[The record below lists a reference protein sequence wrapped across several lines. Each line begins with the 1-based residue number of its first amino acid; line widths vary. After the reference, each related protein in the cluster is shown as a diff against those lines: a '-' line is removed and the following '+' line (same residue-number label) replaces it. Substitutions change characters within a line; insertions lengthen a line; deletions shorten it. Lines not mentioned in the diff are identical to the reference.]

1 VSSEQ
6 DQPQADIDD
15 VVSDDQGEAVV
26 DDGAQEDAPTAA
38 PEDLVAEQPAE
49 AQVDETVEEPAE
61 EAAEE
66 PAEEA
71 AEEPAEEAAEE
82 PAEEAAEEPAEEAA
96 EEPAEEAAED
106 PAEEAAEEPAE
117 EAAEEPAEEAAEEPA
132 EEAAE
137 EPAEEAGEAKEKTDE
152 PAEEVED
159 LAKLFEKLDAKEA
172 AEKAEAEEVEEVAEE
187 AEELVE
193 EPVQEPIEEEEI
205 DESGMNWYIL
215 KVQVNRED
223 SIRDALDRRV
233 KMQGLEEFV
242 QDIVVPVEEIAEFNR
257 NGKRRIVRKKLY
269 PGYIMVNMVIN
280 DDTWFLVRETPGIG
294 DFTGSVG
301 KPTPMALHEVRR
313 IIKTVDDDG
322 EEEAQVKTAIAFK
335 AGDRIRVKDG
345 YFQNFEG
352 DVEDVDQANGR
363 VTVLINIFNR
373 STPVELE
380 HWQIENL

>member
-1 VSSEQ
+1 MSSEQ
-6 DQPQADIDD
+6 DQTQSDIND
-15 VVSDDQGEAVV
+15 VVSDDQEEGVAEDAV
-26 DDGAQEDAPTAA
+26 QEDAPTAA
-38 PEDLVAEQPAE
+38 PEDLVVEQPAE
-49 AQVDETVEEPAE
+49 AQADEPVEEPAE
-61 EAAEE
+61 EVAEEEVAEE
-66 PAEEA
+66 PAEEVA
-71 AEEPAEEAAEE
+71 DEPAE
-82 PAEEAAEEPAEEAA
+82 
-96 EEPAEEAAED
+96 
-106 PAEEAAEEPAE
+106 
-117 EAAEEPAEEAAEEPA
+117 
-132 EEAAE
+132 
-137 EPAEEAGEAKEKTDE
+137 EKTDE
-152 PAEEVED
+152 PAEKVED
-159 LAKLFEKLDAKEA
+159 LAQLFEKLDAKEA
-172 AEKAEAEEVEEVAEE
+172 AEKAEAEKP
-187 AEELVE
+187 VE
-193 EPVQEPIEEEEI
+193 EPVEEPAEEPVEEPVEEEEI
-205 DESGMNWYIL
+205 DEAGMNWYIL

-223 SIRDALDRRV
+223 SIRDALERRV

-242 QDIVVPVEEIAEFNR
+242 EDIVVPVEEIAEFNR

-301 KPTPMALHEVRR
+301 KPTPMASHEVRR
-313 IIKTVDDDG
+313 IIKTADDDG

>member
-1 VSSEQ
+1 MSSEQ
-6 DQPQADIDD
+6 DQTQSDIND
-15 VVSDDQGEAVV
+15 VVSDDQEEGVAEDAV
-26 DDGAQEDAPTAA
+26 QEDAPTAA
-38 PEDLVAEQPAE
+38 PEDLVVEQPAE
-49 AQVDETVEEPAE
+49 AQADEPVEEPAE
-61 EAAEE
+61 EVAEE
-66 PAEEA
+66 PAEEV
-71 AEEPAEEAAEE
+71 AEEPAEEVADE
-82 PAEEAAEEPAEEAA
+82 PAE
-96 EEPAEEAAED
+96 
-106 PAEEAAEEPAE
+106 
-117 EAAEEPAEEAAEEPA
+117 
-132 EEAAE
+132 
-137 EPAEEAGEAKEKTDE
+137 EKTDE
-152 PAEEVED
+152 PAEKVED
-159 LAKLFEKLDAKEA
+159 LAQLFEKLDAKEA
-172 AEKAEAEEVEEVAEE
+172 AEKAEAEKP
-187 AEELVE
+187 VE
-193 EPVQEPIEEEEI
+193 EPVEEPAEEPVEEPVEEEEI
-205 DESGMNWYIL
+205 DEAGMNWYIL

-223 SIRDALDRRV
+223 SIRDALERRV

-242 QDIVVPVEEIAEFNR
+242 EDIVVPVEEIAEFNR

-301 KPTPMALHEVRR
+301 KPTPMASHEVRR
-313 IIKTVDDDG
+313 IIKTADDDG